1 MEATTE
7 FHKKVSIEQSLFYIE
22 RDTVTHWTLC
32 KPQTFVKVSRFL
44 NVIKQKAGLYH
55 SCLLYMSI
63 A

>member
-7 FHKKVSIEQSLFYIE
+7 FHKKVSIEQSSFYIE
-22 RDTVTHWTLC
+22 QDTVTHCTLC
-32 KPQTFVKVSRFL
+32 KPQTFVKVRFL

-55 SCLLYMSI
+55 SCLLYVST